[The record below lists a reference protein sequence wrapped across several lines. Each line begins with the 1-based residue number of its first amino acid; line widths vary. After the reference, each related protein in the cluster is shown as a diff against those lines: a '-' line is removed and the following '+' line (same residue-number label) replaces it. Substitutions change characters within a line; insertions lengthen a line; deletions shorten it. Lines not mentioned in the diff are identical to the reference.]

1 MGLPADRSQSSRSL
15 SGSSLSSR
23 LRDPSERTLG
33 LLLLAPAF
41 LLLALIVVYP
51 IGKLL
56 WNSFFDLRLSGGGG
70 AAKFVGWE
78 NYALVLEDKAF
89 WNATKNTVLITLI
102 TVPGALVVGL
112 GLALLA
118 NLPFKRQ
125 WPVRLAL
132 LLPWALPLS
141 FVGLIFAWFFHT
153 EYGVVNDV
161 LRRLGFSDLR
171 DPTMWLLSPKL
182 AFAAI
187 CGAIIWKTSSFM
199 ALILLAGLQMIPKSL
214 YEAAEV
220 DGASRWQQFC
230 QVTLPM
236 LMPSII
242 VALIFRTIT
251 ALQTFD
257 IPYTMTKGGPGEATE
272 TLAMLIH
279 KTTIEYLD
287 VGYGSTLAVFM
298 FVLSLAVTAVYLRRI
313 GRNAG

>member
-1 MGLPADRSQSSRSL
+1 MANPRLMD
-15 SGSSLSSR
+15 R
-23 LRDPSERTLG
+23 LRDPSERLLG
-33 LLLLAPAF
+33 LMLLTPAF

-51 IGKLL
+51 IAKLIF
-56 WNSFFDLRLSGGGG
+56 NSFFDLRLSGGSGG
-70 AAKFVGWE
+70 LKFVGLE

-89 WNATKNTVLITLI
+89 WNAAKNTVLITLI

-118 NLPFKRQ
+118 NLPFRRQ

-161 LRRLGFSDLR
+161 VRRLGLQAGP
-171 DPTMWLLSPKL
+171 DPTMWLLRPNW

-187 CGAIIWKTSSFM
+187 CVAIIWKTSSFM
-199 ALILLAGLQMIPKSL
+199 GLILLAGLQMIPRSL

-220 DGASRWQQFC
+220 DGASKLQQFW
-230 QVTLPM
+230 QITVPM
-236 LMPSII
+236 LMPSIV

-257 IPYTMTKGGPGEATE
+257 IPYTMTKGGPGDTTE

-298 FVLSLAVTAVYLRRI
+298 FILSLCVTAVYLRRI
-313 GRNAG
+313 GKNAG

>member
-1 MGLPADRSQSSRSL
+1 MALEK
-15 SGSSLSSR
+15 
-23 LRDPSERTLG
+23 LRDPSEKSLG
-33 LLLLAPAF
+33 MILLAPAF
-41 LLLALIVVYP
+41 ALLALVVVYP
-51 IGKLL
+51 IGKLIY
-56 WNSFFDLRLSGGGG
+56 NSLFDMRLSGGSD
-70 AAKFVGWE
+70 AFKFVGLA
-78 NYALVLEDKAF
+78 NYADIWNDKDF
-89 WNATKNTVLITLI
+89 WNATKNTVLITLV

-112 GLALLA
+112 GLAMLA

-141 FVGLIFAWFFHT
+141 FAGLIFAWFFHT

-161 LRRLGFSDLR
+161 MRRLGVADAGEE
-171 DPTMWLLSPKL
+171 TMWLLRPNW

-187 CGAIIWKTSSFM
+187 CGTIIWKTSSFM

-220 DGASRWQQFC
+220 DGASKLQQFW
-230 QVTLPM
+230 QITIPM

-257 IPYTMTKGGPGEATE
+257 IPFTMTRGGPGNATE

-287 VGYGSTLAVFM
+287 MGYGSTLAVCM
-298 FVLSLAVTAVYLRRI
+298 FLLSMCVTAVYLKRI
-313 GRNAG
+313 GKSA

>member
-1 MGLPADRSQSSRSL
+1 MSSPTTL
-15 SGSSLSSR
+15 DR
-23 LRDPSERTLG
+23 LRDPSEKTLG
-33 LLLLAPAF
+33 VLLLAPAF

-51 IGKLL
+51 IGKLI
-56 WNSFFDLRLSGGGG
+56 WNSFFDLRLSGGTG
-70 AAKFVGWE
+70 AVKFVGWE
-78 NYALVLEDKAF
+78 NYALVLTDRDF
-89 WNATKNTVLITLI
+89 WNATKNTVLITVI

-112 GLALLA
+112 GLAMLA
-118 NLPFKRQ
+118 NLPFKRK

-141 FVGLIFAWFFHT
+141 FAGLIFAWFFHT

-161 LRRLGFSDLR
+161 FRRFGADE
-171 DPTMWLLSPKL
+171 PTMWLLRPNW
-182 AFAAI
+182 AFTAI
-187 CGAIIWKTSSFM
+187 CATIIWKTSSFM

-220 DGASRWQQFC
+220 DGASKWQQFW
-230 QVTLPM
+230 QITIPM

-257 IPYTMTKGGPGEATE
+257 IPYTMTKGGPGNATE

-279 KTTIEYLD
+279 KTTIDYLD
-287 VGYGSTLAVFM
+287 VGYGSTLAVCM
-298 FVLSLAVTAVYLRRI
+298 FVLSLFVTGFYLKRI
-313 GRNAG
+313 GRNA

>member
-1 MGLPADRSQSSRSL
+1 MSPTWLD
-15 SGSSLSSR
+15 R
-23 LRDPSERTLG
+23 LRDPSEKTLG
-33 LLLLAPAF
+33 WLLLAPAF
-41 LLLALIVVYP
+41 ILLAAIVVYP
-51 IGKLL
+51 IGKLIF
-56 WNSFFDLRLSGGGG
+56 NSFFDLRLSGGGT
-70 AAKFVGWE
+70 ANFVGLE
-78 NYALVLEDKAF
+78 NYSLVLADPEF

-112 GLALLA
+112 GLAMLA
-118 NLPFKRQ
+118 NLPFQRYGLPM

-132 LLPWALPLS
+132 LLPWALPLA
-141 FVGLIFAWFFHT
+141 FAGLIFAWFFHT

-161 LRRLGFSDLR
+161 LRRLGLVSATE
-171 DPTMWLLSPKL
+171 PTMWLLRPGW

-187 CGAIIWKTSSFM
+187 CATIIWKSSSFM

-220 DGASRWQQFC
+220 DGASRWQQFW
-230 QVTLPM
+230 QITIPM

-257 IPYTMTKGGPGEATE
+257 IPYTMTKGGPGNSTE

-287 VGYGSTLAVFM
+287 VGYGSTLAVCM
-298 FVLSLAVTAVYLRRI
+298 FVISLMVTAVYLKHI
-313 GRNAG
+313 GRNA

>member
-1 MGLPADRSQSSRSL
+1 MSAPVFAK
-15 SGSSLSSR
+15 
-23 LRDPSERTLG
+23 LRDPSEKTLG

-51 IGKLL
+51 IGKLIA
-56 WNSFFDLRLSGGGG
+56 NSFFDLRLSGGSGVF
-70 AAKFVGWE
+70 KFVGLE
-78 NYALVLEDKAF
+78 NYAEAWKDKDF
-89 WNATKNTVLITLI
+89 WNAAKNTVLITLI

-141 FVGLIFAWFFHT
+141 FAGLIFAWFFHT

-161 LRRLGFSDLR
+161 MRRLAGSES
-171 DPTMWLLSPKL
+171 TMWLLRPNW
-182 AFAAI
+182 AFTAI
-187 CGAIIWKTSSFM
+187 CATIIWKTSSFM

-220 DGASRWQQFC
+220 DGASKLQQFW
-230 QVTLPM
+230 QITIPM

-257 IPYTMTKGGPGEATE
+257 IPYTMTKGGPGNSTE

-287 VGYGSTLAVFM
+287 VGYGSTLAVCM
-298 FVLSLAVTAVYLRRI
+298 FLLSMCVTAFYLKRI
-313 GRNAG
+313 GRSA

>member
-1 MGLPADRSQSSRSL
+1 MAARSWIDRA
-15 SGSSLSSR
+15 
-23 LRDPSERTLG
+23 RDPDERTLG
-33 LLLLAPAF
+33 VMLLAPAF
-41 LLLALIVVYP
+41 LLLAMIVVYP

-70 AAKFVGWE
+70 AKFVGFE
-78 NYALVLEDKAF
+78 NYLMVLQDKDF
-89 WNATKNTVLITLI
+89 WGATKNTVLITLI

-141 FVGLIFAWFFHT
+141 FAGLIFAWFFHT

-161 LRRLGFSDLR
+161 LRRFGEKE
-171 DPTMWLLSPKL
+171 PTMWLLRPNW

-187 CGAIIWKTSSFM
+187 CATIVWKTSSFM

-220 DGASRWQQFC
+220 DGASKLQQFW
-230 QVTLPM
+230 QITIPM
-236 LMPSII
+236 LMPSIV

-257 IPYTMTKGGPGEATE
+257 IPYTMTKGGPGNSTE

-279 KTTIEYLD
+279 KTTIDYLD

-298 FVLSLAVTAVYLRRI
+298 FLLSLAVTAVYLRRI

>member
-1 MGLPADRSQSSRSL
+1 MLSL
-15 SGSSLSSR
+15 TK
-23 LRDPSERTLG
+23 LRDPSERALG
-33 LLLLAPAF
+33 WILLAPAF
-41 LLLALIVVYP
+41 VLLALIVVYP
-51 IGKLL
+51 IGKLVY
-56 WNSFFDLRLSGGGG
+56 NSFFDLRLSGGSG
-70 AAKFVGWE
+70 AVKFVGFE
-78 NYALVLEDKAF
+78 NYVEIWRDKDF
-89 WNATKNTVLITLI
+89 WNAARNTALITLI
-102 TVPGALVVGL
+102 TVPGALIIGL
-112 GLALLA
+112 GLAMLA

-141 FVGLIFAWFFHT
+141 FAGLIFAWFFHT

-161 LRRLGFSDLR
+161 MRRMGAE
-171 DPTMWLLSPKL
+171 PTMWLLRPNW

-187 CGAIIWKTSSFM
+187 CLTIIWKTSSFM

-230 QVTLPM
+230 QITLPM

-257 IPYTMTKGGPGEATE
+257 IPYTMTKGGPGNSTE
-272 TLAMLIH
+272 TLVMLIH

-287 VGYGSTLAVFM
+287 LGYGSTLAVCM
-298 FVLSLAVTAVYLRRI
+298 FLLSMCVTAVYLKRI
-313 GRNAG
+313 GSSA

>member
-1 MGLPADRSQSSRSL
+1 VLFTK
-15 SGSSLSSR
+15 
-23 LRDPSERTLG
+23 LRDPSDKTLA

-41 LLLALIVVYP
+41 LLLALIVIYP
-51 IGKLL
+51 VGRLIY
-56 WNSFFDLRLSGGGG
+56 NSFFDLRLSGGAGQI
-70 AAKFVGWE
+70 KFVLWD
-78 NYALVLEDKAF
+78 NYKDVWADKQF
-89 WNATKNTVLITLI
+89 WNALTNTALITLI

-112 GLALLA
+112 GMALLA

-125 WPVRLAL
+125 WLVRLSL

-141 FVGLIFAWFFHT
+141 FAGLIFAWFFHT

-161 LRRLGFSDLR
+161 IRRLTFSDYIAAQQ
-171 DPTMWLLSPKL
+171 TMWLLKPNW

-187 CGAIIWKTSSFM
+187 CLTIIWKTSSFM

-220 DGASRWQQFC
+220 DGASKWTQFLHI
-230 QVTLPM
+230 TLPM

-257 IPYTMTKGGPGEATE
+257 IPYTMTKGGPGDATE

-279 KTTIEYLD
+279 KTTIDYLD
-287 VGYGSTLAVFM
+287 VGYGSTLAVCM
-298 FVLSLAVTAVYLRRI
+298 FVLSLCVTSFYLRRI
-313 GRNAG
+313 GRTA

>member
-1 MGLPADRSQSSRSL
+1 MSL
-15 SGSSLSSR
+15 AK
-23 LRDPSERTLG
+23 LRDPSEKALG
-33 LLLLAPAF
+33 MMLLAPAF
-41 LLLALIVVYP
+41 VLLALIVVYP
-51 IGKLL
+51 IGKLIY
-56 WNSFFDLRLSGGGG
+56 NSFFDLRLSGGSD
-70 AAKFVGWE
+70 AFKFVGLA
-78 NYALVLEDKAF
+78 NYADIWQDKDF
-89 WNATKNTVLITLI
+89 WNATKNTVMITLI

-112 GLALLA
+112 GLAMLA

-141 FVGLIFAWFFHT
+141 FAGLIFAWFFHT

-161 LRRLGFSDLR
+161 MRRLGLTAAGEQ
-171 DPTMWLLSPKL
+171 TMWLLRPNW

-187 CGAIIWKTSSFM
+187 CLTIIWKTSSFM

-220 DGASRWQQFC
+220 DGASKWQQFW
-230 QVTLPM
+230 QITIPM

-257 IPYTMTKGGPGEATE
+257 IPYTMTKGGPGNATE

-287 VGYGSTLAVFM
+287 MGYGSTLAVCM
-298 FVLSLAVTAVYLRRI
+298 FLLSMCVTAVYLKRI
-313 GRNAG
+313 GNSA

>member
-1 MGLPADRSQSSRSL
+1 MLAK
-15 SGSSLSSR
+15 
-23 LRDPSERTLG
+23 LRDPSEKTLAVF
-33 LLLLAPAF
+33 LLAPAA
-41 LLLALIVVYP
+41 LLIALIIVYP
-51 IGKLL
+51 IGKLIY
-56 WNSFFDLRLSGGGG
+56 NSFFDLRLSGGSG
-70 AAKFVGWE
+70 AFAFVGLQ
-78 NYALVLEDKAF
+78 NYQDAWVDKDF
-89 WNATKNTVLITLI
+89 WNATKNTVSITLI
-102 TVPGALVVGL
+102 TVPGALVVGM

-141 FVGLIFAWFFHT
+141 FAGLIFAWFFHT
-153 EYGVVNDV
+153 EYGFVNDV
-161 LRRLGFSDLR
+161 VGRLGLQSE
-171 DPTMWLLSPKL
+171 PTMWLLRPNW
-182 AFAAI
+182 AFTAI
-187 CGAIIWKTSSFM
+187 CATVIWKTSSFM

-220 DGASRWQQFC
+220 DGASKVQQFW
-230 QVTLPM
+230 QITIPM

-257 IPYTMTKGGPGEATE
+257 IPYTMTKGGPGNATE

-287 VGYGSTLAVFM
+287 VGYGSTLAVCM
-298 FVLSLAVTAVYLRRI
+298 FLLSLVVTSFYLRRL
-313 GRNAG
+313 GRTA

>member
-1 MGLPADRSQSSRSL
+1 MAARRWLDRAS
-15 SGSSLSSR
+15 
-23 LRDPSERTLG
+23 DPDERTLG
-33 LLLLAPAF
+33 AMLLAPAF

-51 IGKLL
+51 IAKLI
-56 WNSFFDLRLSGGGG
+56 WNSFFDLRLSGGGTV
-70 AAKFVGWE
+70 KFIGWE
-78 NYALVLEDKAF
+78 NYLLVLQDRDF

-118 NLPFKRQ
+118 NLPFRRQ

-141 FVGLIFAWFFHT
+141 FAGLIFAWFFHT

-161 LRRLGFSDLR
+161 LRRVGER
-171 DPTMWLLSPKL
+171 EPAMWLLRPNW

-187 CGAIIWKTSSFM
+187 CATIVWKTSSFM

-220 DGASRWQQFC
+220 DGASRWQQFW
-230 QVTLPM
+230 QITIPM

-257 IPYTMTKGGPGEATE
+257 IPYTMTKGGPGNATE

-279 KTTIEYLD
+279 KTTIDYLD

>member
-1 MGLPADRSQSSRSL
+1 MNDVAMPPLRPSWGQ
-15 SGSSLSSR
+15 R
-23 LRDPSERTLG
+23 LRDPSEKTLAV
-33 LLLLAPAF
+33 LLLAPAAV
-41 LLLALIVVYP
+41 LLALIVVYP
-51 IGKLL
+51 IAKLIY
-56 WNSFFDLRLSGGGG
+56 NSFFDLRLSGRKGPR
-70 AAKFVGWE
+70 FVGFE
-78 NYALVLEDKAF
+78 NYLLVFQDIDF
-89 WNATKNTVLITLI
+89 WNAAGNTVLITLI

-112 GLALLA
+112 GLAMLA

-141 FVGLIFAWFFHT
+141 FAGLIFAWFFHT

-161 LRRLGFSDLR
+161 ARRLGADE
-171 DPTMWLLSPKL
+171 PTLWLLRPGL
-182 AFAAI
+182 AMTAI
-187 CGAIIWKTSSFM
+187 CLTIIWKTSSFM

-220 DGASRWQQFC
+220 DGASRWQQFW
-230 QVTLPM
+230 QITIPM

-257 IPYTMTKGGPGEATE
+257 IPYTMTRGGPGNSTE

-287 VGYGSTLAVFM
+287 VGYGSTLAVCM
-298 FVLSLAVTAVYLRRI
+298 FVLSLCVTSLYIRRV
-313 GRNAG
+313 GQSA

>member
-1 MGLPADRSQSSRSL
+1 MKMRLAT
-15 SGSSLSSR
+15 
-23 LRDPSERTLG
+23 LRDPSEKTLAV
-33 LLLLAPAF
+33 LLLAPAF
-41 LLLALIVVYP
+41 ILLALIVVYP
-51 IGKLL
+51 IGKLIF
-56 WNSFFDLRLSGGGG
+56 NSFFDLRLSGAGGM
-70 AAKFVGWE
+70 KFIGFE
-78 NYALVLEDKAF
+78 NYVEIWKDKDF

-102 TVPGALVVGL
+102 TVPGALVVGM

-118 NLPFKRQ
+118 NMPFKHK

-153 EYGVVNDV
+153 EYGIVNDIA
-161 LRRLGFSDLR
+161 RRLGDNSQS
-171 DPTMWLLSPKL
+171 MWLLRPNW

-187 CGAIIWKTSSFM
+187 CFTIIWKTSSFM

-220 DGASRWQQFC
+220 DGASKWQQFW
-230 QVTLPM
+230 QITIPM

-257 IPYTMTKGGPGEATE
+257 IPYTMTKGGPGNATE

-287 VGYGSTLAVFM
+287 VGYGSTMAVCM
-298 FVLSLAVTAVYLRRI
+298 FLLSLCVTAIYLKRV
-313 GRNAG
+313 GAQA

>member
-1 MGLPADRSQSSRSL
+1 MAQSGWL
-15 SGSSLSSR
+15 EK
-23 LRDPSERTLG
+23 LRDPSEKTLAIV
-33 LLLLAPAF
+33 LLVPAF
-41 LLLALIVVYP
+41 ALLALIVAYP
-51 IGKLL
+51 IAKLI
-56 WNSFFDLRLSGGGG
+56 WNSFFDLRLSGGAEGL
-70 AAKFVGWE
+70 KFLGLQ
-78 NYALVLEDKAF
+78 NYADALHDKDF
-89 WNATKNTVLITLI
+89 WNAARNTLLITLI
-102 TVPGALVVGL
+102 TVPGALVLGL
-112 GLALLA
+112 GLAMLA

-161 LRRLGFSDLR
+161 LRRFGAAES
-171 DPTMWLLSPKL
+171 TMWLLTPSY

-187 CGAIIWKTSSFM
+187 CAAIIWKTSSFM
-199 ALILLAGLQMIPKSL
+199 ALILLAGLQMIPRSL

-220 DGASRWQQFC
+220 DGASKWQQFC

-257 IPYTMTKGGPGEATE
+257 IPYTMTKGGPGNATE

-298 FVLSLAVTAVYLRRI
+298 FLLSLVVTAVYLRRI
-313 GRNAG
+313 GRE

>member
-1 MGLPADRSQSSRSL
+1 MSVTDRI
-15 SGSSLSSR
+15 
-23 LRDPSERTLG
+23 RDPSEKTLG
-33 LLLLAPAF
+33 VLLLAPAF

-51 IGKLL
+51 IGKLVF
-56 WNSFFDLRLSGGGG
+56 NSFFDLRLSGGG
-70 AAKFVGWE
+70 AAKFVGFG
-78 NYALVLEDKAF
+78 NYVLVLQDVDF

-153 EYGVVNDV
+153 DYGVVNDV
-161 LRRLGFSDLR
+161 LRRVGSPE
-171 DPTMWLLSPKL
+171 PTMWLLRPGW

-187 CGAIIWKTSSFM
+187 CGAIVWKTSSFM

-220 DGASRWQQFC
+220 DGASRWQQFW
-230 QVTLPM
+230 QVTIPM
-236 LMPSII
+236 LMPSIV

-257 IPYTMTKGGPGEATE
+257 IPYTMTRGGPGNSTE

-279 KTTIEYLD
+279 KTTIDYLD
-287 VGYGSTLAVFM
+287 VGYGSTLAVCM
-298 FVLSLAVTAVYLRRI
+298 FVLSLCITAFYLKRV
-313 GRNAG
+313 GSAA